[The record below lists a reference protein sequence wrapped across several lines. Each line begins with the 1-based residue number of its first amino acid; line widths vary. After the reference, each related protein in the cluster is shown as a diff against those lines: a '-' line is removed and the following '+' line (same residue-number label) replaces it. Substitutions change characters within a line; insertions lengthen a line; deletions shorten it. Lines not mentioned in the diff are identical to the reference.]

1 MQNAGWLL
9 PLVSLAMLAAPRLI
23 STLAVCLA
31 KRRVVTTS
39 DVTSHVVHE
48 VTNAVEEALDM
59 QSTTLV
65 PVGFNGASEHTAYA
79 ATGLPRWVVLV
90 FGYVVARIV
99 N

>member
-1 MQNAGWLL
+1 
-9 PLVSLAMLAAPRLI
+9 MLAAPRLI
-23 STLAVCLA
+23 SMLAVFLA
-31 KRRVVTTS
+31 KRMLVTAS

-65 PVGFNGASEHTAYA
+65 PVGFNGTSEHAAYA
-79 ATGLPRWVVLV
+79 ATGMPCWVVLV
-90 FGYVVARIV
+90 FGYVVARII